1 MSGMPVRVSWYEP
14 EHIIL
19 YVVSDPVTIED
30 LEQGAE
36 RVWALAAGIPDL
48 VDMIFDYRA
57 VTEFPRGVL
66 PVVRDGSFG
75 LPTLDRV
82 ALVGSEPLVEMMV
95 ATIARNTYRPDPS
108 IHASIEEA
116 AEYLRHAAQEE

>member
-1 MSGMPVRVSWYEP
+1 MPVKVSWYEP

-30 LEQGAE
+30 LEQGSE

-66 PVVRDGSFG
+66 PVFRDGSLG

-116 AEYLRHAAQEE
+116 ADYLRRAAQEE